1 MQRKGGER
9 FSTRNRKER
18 NSEKASEREIVSIQ
32 EKDHV
37 LREKPSI
44 VVKYTAGKKEMTICI
59 SFVL

>member
-37 LREKPSI
+37 LG
-44 VVKYTAGKKEMTICI
+44 VVKFPAGKKEMTICI